1 VSSPNPPI
9 AARAQLHGARTAI
22 VDADGS
28 HTYEQLSSAS
38 HAVAARLL
46 SGRADLD
53 ETRVAFLVSPGFGHV
68 ALQWGIWR
76 AGGLAVPL
84 PVASPAPDLEYLI
97 RDSESAIV
105 VCDSSC
111 EPLLGPIANAAG
123 ATFFTT
129 DQLVSSSAGSGGS
142 AGAAGER
149 LRREPSIDA
158 GRRAMMVYTSG
169 TTGKPKGVVATHANI
184 TAQIESLIA
193 AWEWTR
199 DDRTLLVLPLHHVH
213 GIINVVSCALWSGAV
228 LEIQPRFDPEATWDR
243 LSSGDLTVFT
253 AVPTIYHRLI
263 QSWEAAAP
271 EARRS
276 RSSGCRALRL
286 MMSGSSALPRQVL
299 ARWKEISGHV
309 LLERYGMTEVGM
321 ALSNP
326 LHGERRPGYVGSP
339 LPGVAMRLVNEQD
352 QPVPAGEAGEVQLK
366 GAGVF
371 SEYWRQPESTQD
383 AFVNGWF
390 RTGDIAV
397 YDDGAY
403 RLLGRSSVDII
414 KTGGD
419 KVSALEVEEVLRT
432 HPAIA
437 DCAVI
442 GIDDLEWGQRV
453 CAFVETRP
461 SCDVSLTELREWAK
475 SRMAP
480 SKIPR
485 TLLCVS
491 KLPRNAMGKIVK
503 PELAT
508 FFAQPAP
515 PERQEP

>member
-1 VSSPNPPI
+1 VSSSNPPLV
-9 AARAQLHGARTAI
+9 ARAQLHGIRTAL
-22 VDADGS
+22 VDTGGA
-28 HTYEQLSSAS
+28 HTYEKLNAAS
-38 HAVAARLL
+38 FGVAVRLL
-46 SGRADLD
+46 NGKSDLD
-53 ETRVAFLVSPGFGHV
+53 EARVAFLVAPGFDHV
-68 ALQWGIWR
+68 AVLWGVWR

-84 PVASPAPDLEYLI
+84 PMASPGPDLEYLI
-97 RDSESAIV
+97 RDSDSAIV
-105 VCDSSC
+105 VCDASHAS
-111 EPLLGPIANAAG
+111 LLEPIAIAAG
-123 ATFFTT
+123 AAFFTT
-129 DQLVSSSAGSGGS
+129 DQLVRTGPQPVA
-142 AGAAGER
+142 
-149 LRREPSIDA
+149 EPSID
-158 GRRAMMVYTSG
+158 GSRRATMVYTSG

-193 AWEWTR
+193 AWEWTAQ
-199 DDRTLLVLPLHHVH
+199 DRTLLVLPLHHVH
-213 GIINVVSCALWSGAV
+213 GIINVMCSALWSGAV
-228 LEIQPRFDPEATWDR
+228 LEIHPRFDSEATWER
-243 LSSGDLTVFT
+243 LSSGELTVFT

-263 QSWEAAAP
+263 QSWEAAPA
-271 EARRS
+271 EVQRS
-276 RSSGCRALRL
+276 RSKGCRALRL
-286 MMSGSSALPRQVL
+286 MMSGSAALPAQVL

-326 LHGERRPGYVGSP
+326 LHGERRPGYVGAP
-339 LPGVAMRLVNEQD
+339 LPGVSVRLVNDED
-352 QPVPAGEAGEVQLK
+352 QPVPAGEPGEVQLK

-371 SEYWRQPESTQD
+371 SEYWRRPESTQE
-383 AFVNGWF
+383 AFVDGWF

-397 YDDGAY
+397 LDHGAY

-419 KVSALEVEEVLRT
+419 KISALEVEDVLRT

-442 GIDDLEWGQRV
+442 GVDDLEWGQRV
-453 CAFVETRP
+453 CAVVETRP
-461 SCDVSLTELREWAK
+461 NSTVGLAELREWAK
-475 SRMAP
+475 SRMAAC
-480 SKIPR
+480 KIPR

-491 KLPRNAMGKIVK
+491 RLPRNAMGKIVK

>member
-1 VSSPNPPI
+1 MSPSNLPI
-9 AARAQLHGARTAI
+9 VARAALHGARTAI

-28 HTYEQLSSAS
+28 QSYEHLASAS
-38 HAVAARLL
+38 LGVATRLL
-46 SGRADLD
+46 RGRADLD
-53 ETRVAFLVSPGFGHV
+53 ETRVAFLVSPSFSHV

-76 AGGLAVPL
+76 AGGVAVPL
-84 PVASPAPDLEYLI
+84 PVASPTPDLEYLI
-97 RDSESAIV
+97 RDSDSAIV
-105 VCDSSC
+105 VCDSSYVS
-111 EPLLGPIANAAG
+111 LLGPIANASG
-123 ATFFTT
+123 ATFLTT
-129 DQLVSSSAGSGGS
+129 DQLVSPSTG
-142 AGAAGER
+142 
-149 LRREPSIDA
+149 LDDRRRRPPVPEPAID
-158 GRRAMMVYTSG
+158 GTRRATMVYTSG
-169 TTGKPKGVVATHANI
+169 TTGKAKGVVATHANI
-184 TAQIESLIA
+184 SAQIESLAA
-193 AWEWTR
+193 AWEWTAG
-199 DDRTLLVLPLHHVH
+199 DRTLLVLPLHHVH

-228 LEIQPRFDPEATWDR
+228 LEIHPRFDPEATWDR
-243 LSSGDLTVFT
+243 LSSGELTVFT

-263 QSWEAAAP
+263 QSWEAAPP
-271 EARRS
+271 EVQRS
-276 RSSGCRALRL
+276 RSNGCRALRV
-286 MMSGSSALPRQVL
+286 MMSGSAALPRQVL
-299 ARWKEISGHV
+299 ARWKDISVHV

-339 LPGVAMRLVNEQD
+339 LPGVAVRLVNDRHE
-352 QPVPAGEAGEVQLK
+352 PVPAGEPGEVQLK

-371 SEYWRQPESTQD
+371 SEYWRRPESTQE
-383 AFVNGWF
+383 AFVDGWF

-397 YDDGAY
+397 FDQGAY

-419 KVSALEVEEVLRT
+419 KISALEVEEVLRT

-442 GIDDLEWGQRV
+442 GVDDLEWGQRV
-453 CAFVETRP
+453 CAIVETRP
-461 SCDVSLTELREWAK
+461 GCGVSLTELREWAK
-475 SRMAP
+475 SRMTP

-491 KLPRNAMGKIVK
+491 RLPRNAMGKIVK

-515 PERQEP
+515 PGRQEL

>member
-1 VSSPNPPI
+1 VSSSNPPI
-9 AARAQLHGARTAI
+9 VARARLHSTRTAI
-22 VDADGS
+22 VDAGGA
-28 HTYEQLSSAS
+28 HTYEKLNSAS
-38 HAVAARLL
+38 LGVAARLL

-53 ETRVAFLVSPGFGHV
+53 ETRVAFLVPPGFAHV
-68 ALQWGIWR
+68 AVQWGIWR

-84 PVASPAPDLEYLI
+84 PMASPAPDLEFLI
-97 RDSESAIV
+97 RDSDSAIV
-105 VCDSSC
+105 ACDPSYA
-111 EPLLGPIANAAG
+111 PLLGPIATATG

-129 DQLVSSSAGSGGS
+129 DQLVFLNRQSVA
-142 AGAAGER
+142 
-149 LRREPSIDA
+149 EPSIDPS
-158 GRRAMMVYTSG
+158 RRATMVYTSG
-169 TTGKPKGVVATHANI
+169 TTGTPKGVVATHANI
-184 TAQIESLIA
+184 TAQIESLIT
-193 AWEWTR
+193 AWEWAAK
-199 DDRTLLVLPLHHVH
+199 DHTLLVLPLHHVH
-213 GIINVVSCALWSGAV
+213 GIINVVSCALWSGAL
-228 LEIQPRFDPEATWDR
+228 LEIHPRFDPEATWDR
-243 LSSGDLTVFT
+243 LASGDLTVFT

-263 QSWEAAAP
+263 QSWEAAPP
-271 EARRS
+271 EIQRS
-276 RSSGCRALRL
+276 RSNGCRSLRL
-286 MMSGSSALPRQVL
+286 MMSGSAALPRQVL

-339 LPGVAMRLVNEQD
+339 LPGVAVRLVNDED
-352 QPVPAGEAGEVQLK
+352 EPVPAGEPGEVQLK

-371 SEYWRQPESTQD
+371 SEYWRRPESTQE
-383 AFVNGWF
+383 AFVDGWF

-397 YDDGAY
+397 FDQDAY

-419 KVSALEVEEVLRT
+419 KISALEVEEVLRT

-461 SCDVSLTELREWAK
+461 SCDVSLAELREWAK

-515 PERQEP
+515 PERQEL

>member
-1 VSSPNPPI
+1 VSSSNPLI
-9 AARAQLHGARTAI
+9 VARAELHGSRTAI
-22 VDADGS
+22 VDADGT
-28 HTYEQLSSAS
+28 HTYEKLNAAS
-38 HAVAARLL
+38 LAVAAHLL
-46 SGRADLD
+46 NGAADLA
-53 ETRVAFLVSPGFGHV
+53 ETRVAFLVSPGFAHV
-68 ALQWGIWR
+68 AVQWGIWR

-84 PVASPAPDLEYLI
+84 PIASPASDLEYLI
-97 RDSESAIV
+97 RDSDSAVVICESAHA
-105 VCDSSC
+105 
-111 EPLLGPIANAAG
+111 PLLRPIASAMG
-123 ATFFTT
+123 STFLTT
-129 DQLVSSSAGSGGS
+129 DQLLSP
-142 AGAAGER
+142 R
-149 LRREPSIDA
+149 LGRTLAEPAIHPS
-158 GRRAMMVYTSG
+158 RRAMMVYTSG

-184 TAQIESLIA
+184 TAQVESLVT
-193 AWEWTR
+193 AWEWTA

-213 GIINVVSCALWSGAV
+213 GIINVVSCALRSGAV
-228 LEIQPRFDPEATWDR
+228 LEIHSRFDPEATWDR
-243 LSSGDLTVFT
+243 LSSGELTVFT

-271 EARRS
+271 DVQRLRS
-276 RSSGCRALRL
+276 EGCRALRL
-286 MMSGSSALPRQVL
+286 MMSGSAALPGQVL
-299 ARWKEISGHV
+299 AQWKKIAGHV

-339 LPGVAMRLVNEQD
+339 LPGVAVRLVDDRNT
-352 QPVPAGEAGEVQLK
+352 PVAAGEPGEVQLK

-371 SEYWRQPESTQD
+371 SEYWRRPESTEE
-383 AFVNGWF
+383 AFVDGWF

-397 YDDGAY
+397 FEHGAY

-414 KTGGD
+414 KSGGD
-419 KVSALEVEEVLRT
+419 KISALEVEEVLRT

-453 CAFVETRP
+453 CAVVETRP
-461 SCDVSLTELREWAK
+461 GCEVSLSDLREWAK

-480 SKIPR
+480 CKIPR

-515 PERQEP
+515 PERQEL